1 MKIIVSVLYILTLF
15 FQVSDTP
22 DHIGTRVINTDYF
35 WNNNR
40 NLRLLKSKTNILID
54 SIKRGYY
61 GDKEYLTFKD
71 KKLSAI
77 KYLKNGKINF
87 VSTIVDGK
95 GYLVS
100 NNDTI
105 YIDNGKLNGK
115 SFFYSFYLAKQR
127 PLQSKGELS
136 KAEEKYIMNFKDNFL
151 KSMLVYREGILIYE
165 AYYSKYDFIKEN
177 RDLVK
182 SEFKFQDSIL
192 NIFNADG
199 SIRRST
205 KYKNGKIIK

>member
-1 MKIIVSVLYILTLF
+1 MKITVLLYILTL

-22 DHIGTRVINTDYF
+22 DHIGTRSINTDYF
-35 WNNNR
+35 WNNDR

-71 KKLSAI
+71 KKLSGI

-95 GYLVS
+95 GYLV
-100 NNDTI
+100 NNDDTI
-105 YIDNGKLNGK
+105 YIDDGKLNGK
-115 SFFYSFYLAKQR
+115 SFFHSFYLAKQR
-127 PLQSKGELS
+127 PLQTKGELS
-136 KAEEKYIMNFKDNFL
+136 KAGEKYIMNFKDNFL

-192 NIFNADG
+192 KVFNADG